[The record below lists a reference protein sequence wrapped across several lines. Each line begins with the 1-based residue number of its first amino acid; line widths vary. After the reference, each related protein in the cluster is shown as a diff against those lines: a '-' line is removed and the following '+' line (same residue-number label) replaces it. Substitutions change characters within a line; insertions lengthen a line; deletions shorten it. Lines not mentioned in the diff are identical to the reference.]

1 MALDGCCFCWLRLGF
16 RYILK
21 RVWFKLFCCLKK
33 DVKGWGQQRVWNKH
47 NKQLKG
53 DKESYITHLINSS
66 REAQEIMDSDSG
78 HSQKTL
84 MKVSSLKTRINEKLS
99 KVKETD
105 KKILNGL
112 EREGSEGELYE
123 LLTREDEIV
132 DALTKID
139 FFLEK
144 PAVNNP

>member
-1 MALDGCCFCWLRLGF
+1 M
-16 RYILK
+16 
-21 RVWFKLFCCLKK
+21 
-33 DVKGWGQQRVWNKH
+33 
-47 NKQLKG
+47 
-53 DKESYITHLINSS
+53 INSS

-105 KKILNGL
+105 KNFLNGL

-132 DALTKID
+132 DVLTKID

>member
-1 MALDGCCFCWLRLGF
+1 
-16 RYILK
+16 
-21 RVWFKLFCCLKK
+21 
-33 DVKGWGQQRVWNKH
+33 
-47 NKQLKG
+47 
-53 DKESYITHLINSS
+53 
-66 REAQEIMDSDSG
+66 MDSDSG
-78 HSQKTL
+78 HSQKTS

-105 KKILNGL
+105 KNFLNGL